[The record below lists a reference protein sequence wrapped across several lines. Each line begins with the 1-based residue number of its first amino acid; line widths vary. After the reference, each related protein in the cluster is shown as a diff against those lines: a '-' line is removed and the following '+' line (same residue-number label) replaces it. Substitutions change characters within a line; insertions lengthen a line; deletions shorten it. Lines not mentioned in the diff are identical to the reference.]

1 MKKVILIIL
10 LVIIVSGISGG
21 AVYFVMNKENEDKSS
36 FTKNIEEDK
45 HQEENTT
52 KNTNTN
58 TTKDY
63 KYVFSTN
70 GNAIL
75 DYTTNVISPVGQC
88 QIRCQ
93 YCGNITDSSYK
104 RVSFSINGNF
114 PQTKQLSDF
123 CYNCQRTTTAEITC
137 LRIEK

>member
-1 MKKVILIIL
+1 MKKAIIIL
-10 LVIIVSGISGG
+10 LLVVVVAGISGG
-21 AVYFVMNKENEDKSS
+21 TVYFVMNKESEDKSS

-52 KNTNTN
+52 PITNTN
-58 TTKDY
+58 TTKNY

-75 DYTTNVISPVGQC
+75 ESTTSMGTSGQC
-88 QIRCQ
+88 KIRCQ
-93 YCGNITDSSYK
+93 YCGNITDNYNYK
-104 RVSFSINGNF
+104 RFSFPIDGNF

-123 CYNCQRTTTAEITC
+123 CYNCNRTTTAEITC
-137 LRIEK
+137 QRIEK